1 MQLIVD
7 GILDLMK
14 WKKKHSPYEA
24 CIGKVDKV
32 KYKREKLKEFLF
44 MNLDVVI
51 LNRILANWIKEDI
64 KKIIHITTTL
74 GLFQEHKDGFDIRKS
89 MIITYY
95 LHCMALK
102 RLVG

>member
-1 MQLIVD
+1 MHSCHLSPSLPSYFITFLKSEMQLIVD

-24 CIGKVDKV
+24 CIGKADKV

-51 LNRILANWIKEDI
+51 LNRILAN
-64 KKIIHITTTL
+64 
-74 GLFQEHKDGFDIRKS
+74 
-89 MIITYY
+89 
-95 LHCMALK
+95 
-102 RLVG
+102 

>member
-1 MQLIVD
+1 
-7 GILDLMK
+7 MK

-24 CIGKVDKV
+24 CIGKADKV

-64 KKIIHITTTL
+64 KKNN
-74 GLFQEHKDGFDIRKS
+74 
-89 MIITYY
+89 TYY
-95 LHCMALK
+95 HV
-102 RLVG
+102 RVIPGTQGWFWY